1 MREKSWKFIITFHTT
16 SEAIAVE
23 RYCREKELPGRLIP
37 VPRAISAS
45 CGMAWCVPL
54 EQKEL
59 LGELLVRF
67 GQEMDRTYELEI

>member
-1 MREKSWKFIITFHTT
+1 MRERSWKFIITFHTT

-23 RYCREKELPGRLIP
+23 RYCRDRGIPGRMIP

-54 EQKEL
+54 EQKGL
-59 LGELLVRF
+59 LTEVLEHF
-67 GQEMDRTYELEI
+67 AHEMDKTYELEI